1 MQLPRLG
8 LPVRLRP
15 SGFGGQPPHDGWL
28 ASRSSLACRSSGGWS
43 GRRGSNPRPTA
54 WKAVTL
60 PLSYSRLRVTHF
72 APRFGGQARRTHH
85 LVPASR
91 FPSPSRLSID
101 LPSSLRTWVLRLS
114 CRSSPLTGAEGWLA
128 NRSSLDKPVRA
139 KVGGEGRTRTFEAA
153 RATDLQSAAF
163 DRFATSPTCLCWNA
177 LLRQYMSVGM
187 RRFRQCLAEAVR
199 WSWRR
204 DLNPRPADYKSA
216 ALPD

>member
-28 ASRSSLACRSSGGWS
+28 ASRSSLACPASGGWS

-72 APRFGGQARRTHH
+72 APRFGGQAPPHAFALRFGGQARLDQKLASHSSKVGLPTVARFHVH
-85 LVPASR
+85 LR
-91 FPSPSRLSID
+91 PSGYGGQPPRD
-101 LPSSLRTWVLRLS
+101 LR
-114 CRSSPLTGAEGWLA
+114 AE
-128 NRSSLDKPVRA
+128 
-139 KVGGEGRTRTFEAA
+139 VGGEGRTRTFEAA

-177 LLRQYMSVGM
+177 LL
-187 RRFRQCLAEAVR
+187 
-199 WSWRR
+199 
-204 DLNPRPADYKSA
+204 
-216 ALPD
+216 